1 MNGDAK
7 KMNWYRFA
15 TRHSVGQYSNLKL
28 LGCGENGCAY
38 LDEATGHVVKETISK
53 VEADRAE
60 EIRKNPLLTKR
71 TPKVYKVT
79 PNNGKFLIERENIE
93 SLPQAEA
100 DFMDEV
106 QFILEEVDY
115 NIEKF
120 TEVSKEEF
128 YDDDKIA
135 IKVAEEL
142 IALRNWVKKLGW
154 GENDVRGDNIGIR
167 GNTLIIRDLD
177 L

>member
-1 MNGDAK
+1 
-7 KMNWYRFA
+7 MNWYRFA
-15 TRHSVGQYSNLKL
+15 MRYSVGQYSNLKL

-71 TPKVYKVT
+71 APKVYKVT

-106 QFILEEVDY
+106 QFILEEIDY
-115 NIEKF
+115 NIEEF
-120 TEVSKEEF
+120 KELAKNEF
-128 YDDDKIA
+128 NGDAQYA
-135 IKVAEEL
+135 VKVAKEL
-142 IALRNWVKKLGW
+142 IALINWVKKQGW